1 MFPLY
6 VWTIAWL
13 IILSSRYSIKIAKV
27 FGKNTV
33 PVLATLFLLSYAKL
47 IQLIVTA
54 LSYTFVE
61 FPYGKKTVWSADGNI
76 EYLEN
81 PHLLLF
87 LAAVALFLCS
97 CGYRIYTLLMLSA
110 QWLQKYNLCI
120 ITSTLNRMKPFL
132 DAHYGPLKDK
142 HRYWFGALLLT
153 RVAIL
158 LISELIPCNNFGIV
172 IYPWRACAARVT
184 VLGLSVCL
192 SVCLSTT
199 ILALQ
204 GTRRLMSDTN
214 SFSATRA

>member
-1 MFPLY
+1 MFG
-6 VWTIAWL
+6 
-13 IILSSRYSIKIAKV
+13 R
-27 FGKNTV
+27 NTV

-54 LSYTFVE
+54 MSYTFVE
-61 FPYGKKTVWSADGNI
+61 FPYGKKAVWSADSNI

-87 LAAVALFLCS
+87 LAAVAILVFLWLP
-97 CGYRIYTLLMLSA
+97 YMLLMLSA

-153 RVAIL
+153 RVASL
-158 LISELIPCNNFGIV
+158 LISELIPSHNFGIV
-172 IYPWRACAARVT
+172 INPRREGYST
-184 VLGLSVCL
+184 LSECL
-192 SVCLSTT
+192 SVCLPTT
-199 ILALQ
+199 ILTLQ
-204 GTRRLMSDTN
+204 ATRRLMSDTN